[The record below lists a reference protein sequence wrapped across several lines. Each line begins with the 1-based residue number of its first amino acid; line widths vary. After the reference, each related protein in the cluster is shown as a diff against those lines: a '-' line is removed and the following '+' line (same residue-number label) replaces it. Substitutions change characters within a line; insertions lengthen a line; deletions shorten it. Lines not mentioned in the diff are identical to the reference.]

1 MADGSTP
8 RARSTERLLRAGRA
22 GTQAGNLQRPAAGME
37 ETVAMRLT
45 ETVRIRSRSGD
56 DLPALRQLAED
67 VLRLDGYPPRLPRDL
82 GRFIAASDALASFV
96 AVSEGQ
102 VVGHVCVSP
111 SSSPEVLDLAQ
122 RALGVPTQQLAVV
135 ARLLVSPAHRRN
147 GFAQALLAEALGEVA
162 RLGRTPILDVA
173 THFDA
178 AMSLYERSGWR
189 RLGQVS
195 VDISGM
201 EPLDEYVYVGPT

>member
-1 MADGSTP
+1 
-8 RARSTERLLRAGRA
+8 
-22 GTQAGNLQRPAAGME
+22 ME

-45 ETVRIRSRSGD
+45 ETVRIRSRSGN

-82 GRFIAASDALASFV
+82 GRFIAAPDALASFV

-111 SSSPEVLDLAQ
+111 SSSPEVLDLAR
-122 RALGVPTQQLAVV
+122 RALGVSTQQLAVV

-147 GFAQALLAEALGEVA
+147 GFAQALLAEALAEVA

-189 RLGQVS
+189 MLGQVS

-201 EPLDEYVYVGPT
+201 EPLDEYVYVGPI